1 MSKRLQV
8 ILDDD
13 EMKAIVALARK
24 RKMSVSGWVRETLRE
39 ARTRHPLISGDR
51 KIQVVR
57 AATKHAFPTSDLE
70 KMLAEIESGYQSGP
84 VT

>member
-13 EMKAIVALARK
+13 DMKAITTLARK
-24 RKMSVSGWVRETLRE
+24 QKMTVSSWVRATIRE
-39 ARTRHPLISGDR
+39 ARTRHPQISGDR

-57 AATKHAFPTSDLE
+57 AATGHDFPTSDLDR
-70 KMLAEIESGYQSGP
+70 MLAEIESGYHSGAGS
-84 VT
+84 

>member
-13 EMKAIVALARK
+13 EMKEIAALART
-24 RKMSVSGWVRETLRE
+24 RKMTISGWVRTALRE
-39 ARTRHPLISGDR
+39 ARSRYPHIAGDR

-57 AATKHAFPTSDLE
+57 AAIKHGFPTSDMD
-70 KMLAEIESGYQSGP
+70 KMLAEIESGYLSGSSK
-84 VT
+84 

>member
-13 EMKAIVALARK
+13 EMKKIAALARA
-24 RKMSVSGWVRETLRE
+24 RKMTVSGWVRKALRE
-39 ARTRHPLISGDR
+39 AWSRYPQVAGDR

-57 AATKHAFPTSDLE
+57 AAIRHEFPTADMDQ
-70 KMLAEIESGYQSGP
+70 MLAEIESGYQSGP
-84 VT
+84 SK

>member
-13 EMKAIVALARK
+13 EMKEIEALART
-24 RKMSVSGWVRETLRE
+24 RKMTVSGWVRTALRE
-39 ARTRHPLISGDR
+39 ARNRFPQGAGDR

-57 AATKHAFPTSDLE
+57 AAIRHEFPTADMDT
-70 KMLAEIESGYQSGP
+70 MLAEIESGYLSGP
-84 VT
+84 SR

>member
-13 EMKAIVALARK
+13 EMKGIEALART
-24 RKMSVSGWVRETLRE
+24 RRMTVSGWVRTALRE
-39 ARTRHPLISGDR
+39 ARSRYPQVAGDR

-57 AATKHAFPTSDLE
+57 AAVKHGFPTADMDT
-70 KMLAEIESGYQSGP
+70 MLAEIESGYLSGP
-84 VT
+84 SR

>member
-13 EMKAIVALARK
+13 EMKEIEALAK
-24 RKMSVSGWVRETLRE
+24 TRKMTVSGWVRTALRE
-39 ARTRHPLISGDR
+39 ARSRYPQVAGDR

-57 AATKHAFPTSDLE
+57 AAIRHEFPTADMD
-70 KMLAEIESGYQSGP
+70 KMLAEIESGYLSGP
-84 VT
+84 TR

>member
-13 EMKAIVALARK
+13 EMKAIAAIARK
-24 RKMSVSGWVRETLRE
+24 RKMTVSGWVRATLRE
-39 ARTRHPLISGDR
+39 ARSRHPQVAGDR
-51 KIQVVR
+51 KIQAVR
-57 AATKHAFPTSDLE
+57 AAARHAFPTAGMDR
-70 KMLAEIESGYQSGP
+70 MLAEIESGYQSGP

>member
-13 EMKAIVALARK
+13 EMKEIEALAQT
-24 RKMSVSGWVRETLRE
+24 RKMTVSGWVRTALRE
-39 ARTRHPLISGDR
+39 ARSRYPQVAGDR

-57 AATKHAFPTSDLE
+57 AAIRHGFPTADMD
-70 KMLAEIESGYQSGP
+70 KMLAEIESGYLSGP
-84 VT
+84 SK